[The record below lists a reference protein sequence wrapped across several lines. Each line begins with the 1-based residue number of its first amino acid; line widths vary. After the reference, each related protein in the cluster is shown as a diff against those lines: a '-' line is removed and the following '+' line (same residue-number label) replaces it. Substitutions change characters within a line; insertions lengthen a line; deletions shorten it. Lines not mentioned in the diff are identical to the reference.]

1 MTLGYAAALAAAF
14 SYAGGTLVVRKIV
27 TEYASP
33 LVRAA
38 FSLMFGTLVVAALF
52 HRHLAEDLP
61 RAPRSA
67 WVFVALSSLTAVWGV
82 VFFFLAIDEAAVVVV
97 VVPVIGASPLVSI
110 LLAYIFLRRLESV
123 SWRTVIG
130 AVLVVAGVAL
140 IALGRG

>member
-97 VVPVIGASPLVSI
+97 APVIGASPLVSI
-110 LLAYIFLRRLESV
+110 LLAYILLRRLESV